1 MVVASSE
8 REKTTKNNSSTHT
21 RMYATNMFNY
31 QKIYSCMT
39 PDTRIVKF
47 SHDAA
52 RSAEIEIDIVPLSHP
67 LAHLRGNLLLIY
79 REKEVRHVH

>member
-8 REKTTKNNSSTHT
+8 REKTTKINSSTHT
-21 RMYATNMFNY
+21 RMYATNIFNN
-31 QKIYSCMT
+31 QVICLCVT

-47 SHDAA
+47 SHGTA

-79 REKEVRHVH
+79 REKEERHVH

>member
-8 REKTTKNNSSTHT
+8 REKTTKANSSTHT
-21 RMYATNMFNY
+21 RMYATNMLNY
-31 QKIYSCMT
+31 QMICLRMT
-39 PDTRIVKF
+39 LDTRIVKF
-47 SHDAA
+47 FHDAA

-79 REKEVRHVH
+79 REKEERHVH

>member
-1 MVVASSE
+1 
-8 REKTTKNNSSTHT
+8 
-21 RMYATNMFNY
+21 MYATNILNN
-31 QKIYSCMT
+31 QVIYSCVT
-39 PDTRIVKF
+39 PNTRIVKF

-79 REKEVRHVH
+79 REKEERHVH